1 MSSFI
6 DALFEQDEHC
16 SCGHHRGSHNH
27 GFTARACMWCEC
39 QGFTAADDQL
49 EPVGARPPLRRSVAL
64 R

>member
-27 GFTARACMWCEC
+27 GFTAHACMWCEC
-39 QGFTAADDQL
+39 REFVDGELPATL
-49 EPVGARPPLRRSVAL
+49 GRPPLRRAVAFG
-64 R
+64 